1 MLGEVVLAY
10 IQIEGFADDAFG
22 VDDVGDATGEA
33 VFMQGH
39 VGGALGLIE
48 LSDRLVGV
56 GNELVGE
63 RLCFGESLLVFCG
76 VE

>member
-1 MLGEVVLAY
+1 MLAY
-10 IQIEGFADDAFG
+10 IQIESLADDAFG
-22 VDDVGDATGEA
+22 VDDVGEAAGEA

-63 RLCFGESLLVFCG
+63 RLLVGEGLLVVYG
-76 VE
+76 VERRP